1 VPIIPVTQEAEVGGS
16 WVKLATA
23 KEKKKESKKYALF
36 GKLLKQKRAGDIGQ
50 VVECLSSKHNALSSH
65 SSTAHPP

>member
-23 KEKKKESKKYALF
+23 KEKKKRI
-36 GKLLKQKRAGDIGQ
+36 QKICPVWKITKTKEGW
-50 VVECLSSKHNALSSH
+50 
-65 SSTAHPP
+65 